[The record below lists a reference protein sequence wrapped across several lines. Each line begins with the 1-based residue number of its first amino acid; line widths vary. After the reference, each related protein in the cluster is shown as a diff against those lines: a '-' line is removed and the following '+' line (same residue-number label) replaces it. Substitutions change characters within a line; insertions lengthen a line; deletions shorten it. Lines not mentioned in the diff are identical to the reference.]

1 MAIANVSMYSTY
13 QELVTTINQSLTL
26 LNGKL
31 IYLTSNNAALTVTA
45 NVAAGGNVY
54 INAITSVDQSDTSTV
69 NLAPIGVVRS
79 VSVNAKAAFDY
90 ANGVYTN
97 TAASFAKA
105 NLAATAVNAKAA
117 FDLANLAGTA
127 INTKAA
133 FDKANTATAD
143 LSPPFLVANAAYGAA
158 NSVFGVANLAAT
170 ATNAKAAFDYA
181 NGVYTN
187 TAAAFLK
194 ANGAATNA
202 NESFDYANGIATNTT
217 AAFAKA
223 NQSTSI
229 AITDDTSGSTVLYPS
244 LSKVTTGTV
253 STINTSSTKLTFDPS
268 TGTLSATVM
277 NTLSDKKLKEK
288 ISKING
294 ALDTVLAMRGVSF
307 QWKETKNKSYG
318 LIAQELEKQ
327 VPELVGDANG
337 TKTVNYDAIIAFLI
351 EAIRELNDKIEAQ
364 NVRQ

>member
-1 MAIANVSMYSTY
+1 
-13 QELVTTINQSLTL
+13 LVTTLNQSLTL
-26 LNGKL
+26 LNGRL
-31 IYLTSNNAALTVTA
+31 VFFTSNNAALTVTS
-45 NVAAGGNVY
+45 NVAAGGNVFV
-54 INAITSVDQSDTSTV
+54 NVITSVDQSDTSSV

-79 VSVNAKAAFDY
+79 VSVNAKAAFDW
-90 ANGVYTN
+90 ANAVAVNT
-97 TAASFAKA
+97 TAAFSKA
-105 NLAATAVNAKAA
+105 NNAATATNAKAA
-117 FDLANLAGTA
+117 FDYANGVAV
-127 INTKAA
+127 NTTAA
-133 FDKANTATAD
+133 FNKANNATAD

-158 NSVFGVANLAAT
+158 NSAFDKVNLAAT

-202 NESFDYANGIATNTT
+202 KASFDYANGVAVNAT
-217 AAFAKA
+217 AAFDKA

-229 AITDDTSGSTVLYPS
+229 AITDDTAGSTVLYPA

-253 STINTSSTKLTFDPS
+253 ATINTSSTKLTYDPS

-288 ISKING
+288 IAKIDG
-294 ALDTVLAMRGVSF
+294 ALKTVLSMRGVGF
-307 QWKETKNKSYG
+307 QWKETKHKSYG

-327 VPELVGDANG
+327 VPELVGVANG